1 MPNWR
6 KVVVSGSAPTLSGLT
21 VKGPLEVSMTA
32 SSGTIPL
39 SILAASDLS
48 TDTLIKIRDDGN
60 SYDLLTLDS
69 EGAIKIRE
77 AGNSGEGGGIYIQSG
92 GTTADHANMYI
103 NGGTARLSISKH
115 GEGAFTVVPGGQS
128 NGYLVGLT
136 GKGTMALGQGATA
149 GTKPSENNT
158 NTLYITNGT
167 NPTNTPTDSFALF
180 SKDVNSEAGTASP
193 TFLTEDDTTIQ
204 LGVTSSLDHVEA
216 TTFKGD
222 GSALTNLP
230 PGTTPTLQ
238 QVTDQGA
245 TTTNNIT
252 ISGDLTASADISLP
266 TNISSINFVGSA
278 GIRGRTDGSY
288 PGLHLASGTGTSNR
302 IWFGKSFTGTSAVTA
317 SFLNIGAITNVNEIV
332 PHVNYPLI
340 LKGGPNSNSSND
352 GVRIDTAGSTNGVFF
367 NRFEIES
374 DSDTVDAYF
383 QNINGLGINKTSNF
397 SAELDV
403 SGDINASGDITSSK
417 FLGDNF
423 VKNGGTSTQFLKA
436 DGSVDST
443 TYYSVASTIQATA
456 GSAASPAYT
465 FFTDQNS
472 GFFKSGNDVIGASA
486 GGSKVLD
493 ISSEGITVYGD
504 IVKNGGT
511 SAQFLKAD
519 GSVDSTTYLSSLT
532 GAVLTT
538 GDQTAS
544 GTKTFSGTVKI
555 SNAVNAGFDTNK
567 FLVLD
572 TTDKIDFRTGAE
584 VRADIDAAADG
595 ANSDIT
601 SLSGLTTALSV
612 GQGGTGLTTLSS
624 GEVPYGNGTSA
635 LNTNGAFVFDQSV
648 KQLQLTGDSSN
659 APLKLTNV
667 QANAEETKVGL
678 ILNSTNDG
686 VEKATLGSNAFT
698 STTIP
703 TNNNQLTNGQGFY
716 ASGDTIRV
724 ANGSQGSPGLAFSND
739 TNTGFYAVAGDT
751 FAAVAG
757 STLAQ
762 SWFSTGTSM
771 NVPMLALAGTD
782 SAPGIS
788 FTGDTNTGFYASN
801 SDEISVT
808 RGGTQSFK
816 FDANGF
822 QQLVAGGTSQF
833 AGHLQAHCLGI
844 GGTPSTTSGEIWAY
858 GDIVANKSS
867 DRRLKK
873 YIKNIKNPLD
883 KLSKINGVTFEWK
896 KTDEKMK
903 KEVHSHEG
911 YDVGVIAQ
919 EIEEVLPEIVAT
931 RDNGYKAVYY
941 EKLIPLLI
949 ESVKEL
955 KAEVDELKKSK

>member
-39 SILAASDLS
+39 SILAASDS
-48 TDTLIKIRDDGN
+48 SDDVLIKVRDDGE
-60 SYDLLTLDS
+60 SYDLMTFDSEGRFNMRGTSTDS
-69 EGAIKIRE
+69 EGAGYYVSQGGVVKEHAKMGFVNGKAQLSLSTNSADRFKVWLNSSNTSPMVGLEGRGTLALGTSVSAGSLPNEARTNTMFIK
-77 AGNSGEGGGIYIQSG
+77 
-92 GTTADHANMYI
+92 T
-103 NGGTARLSISKH
+103 GTAPS
-115 GEGAFTVVPGGQS
+115 
-128 NGYLVGLT
+128 
-136 GKGTMALGQGATA
+136 TA
-149 GTKPSENNT
+149 EADN
-158 NTLYITNGT
+158 IQF
-167 NPTNTPTDSFALF
+167 FAQ
-180 SKDVNSEAGTASP
+180 DVNSVAGTASP
-193 TFLTEDDTTIQ
+193 TFLTEDGTTIQ

-216 TTFKGD
+216 TTF
-222 GSALTNLP
+222 
-230 PGTTPTLQ
+230 
-238 QVTDQGA
+238 V
-245 TTTNNIT
+245 
-252 ISGDLTASADISLP
+252 
-266 TNISSINFVGSA
+266 
-278 GIRGRTDGSY
+278 
-288 PGLHLASGTGTSNR
+288 
-302 IWFGKSFTGTSAVTA
+302 KS
-317 SFLNIGAITNVNEIV
+317 
-332 PHVNYPLI
+332 
-340 LKGGPNSNSSND
+340 
-352 GVRIDTAGSTNGVFF
+352 
-367 NRFEIES
+367 
-374 DSDTVDAYF
+374 
-383 QNINGLGINKTSNF
+383 
-397 SAELDV
+397 
-403 SGDINASGDITSSK
+403 
-417 FLGDNF
+417 
-423 VKNGGTSTQFLKA
+423 GGTSTQFLKA

-686 VEKATLGSNAFT
+686 VEKATLGSNAFNSTNFLT
-698 STTIP
+698 SLSGAVLTSG
-703 TNNNQLTNGQGFY
+703 NQSAAGTKTFTGQIVIG
-716 ASGDTIRV
+716 
-724 ANGSQGSPGLAFSND
+724 ANGSISAPMIRFPGSS
-739 TNTGFYAVAGDT
+739 TNTGFY
-751 FAAVAG
+751 
-757 STLAQ
+757 S
-762 SWFSTGTSM
+762 
-771 NVPMLALAGTD
+771 
-782 SAPGIS
+782 
-788 FTGDTNTGFYASN
+788 SN
-801 SDEISVT
+801 PDEISIT
-808 RGGTQSFK
+808 IGGTQKVIFNS
-816 FDANGF
+816 
-822 QQLVAGGTSQF
+822 GTSEF
-833 AGHLQAHCLGI
+833 KSHLRAHCLGV
-844 GGTPSTTSGEIWAY
+844 GGAAPGTSGEIWAY
-858 GDIVANKSS
+858 GDVVANYSS
-867 DRRLKK
+867 DKRLKK
-873 YIKNIKNPLD
+873 NIKPISSALD
-883 KLSKINGVTFEWK
+883 KLLQISGVEFDWIE
-896 KTDEKMK
+896 K
-903 KEVHSHEG
+903 KEVHSHKG
-911 YDVGVIAQ
+911 HDVGVIAQ
-919 EIEEVLPEIVAT
+919 EIEEVLPEVVAT
-931 RDNGYKAVYY
+931 RDNGYKAVNY
-941 EKLIPLLI
+941 EKIVPLLI
-949 ESVKEL
+949 EAIKDL